1 MERKWVSEVYDKI
14 LAKEKKVAQRSRN
27 KIPYTTKDGVFDDRG
42 KTEICWWTNGFCL
55 SGERAAHGD
64 QTGRKPHEPPGNG
77 SRQRL

>member
-42 KTEICWWTNGFCL
+42 KDGDLLVDERFLGRHDVAALPRDGRACL
-55 SGERAAHGD
+55 SGERTAHGD
-64 QTGRKPHEPPGNG
+64 QTG
-77 SRQRL
+77 

>member
-42 KTEICWWTNGFCL
+42 KTEICSVLLF
-55 SGERAAHGD
+55 
-64 QTGRKPHEPPGNG
+64 
-77 SRQRL
+77 

>member
-42 KTEICWWTNGFCL
+42 KTEICWWTNGFW
-55 SGERAAHGD
+55 GGIF
-64 QTGRKPHEPPGNG
+64 
-77 SRQRL
+77 